1 MSLNAVFVRSL
12 CPTVLAV
19 AVSPIAVHAA
29 AGGGSVR
36 ALPCDDAS
44 GTRWLLAVTPDGG
57 MCAGNDASN
66 VFRWTEA
73 GGFEA
78 LGPSYYLSN
87 LGISDD
93 GGTVV
98 GYRRDEVL
106 QRWDA
111 YRWTAAG
118 GMQSLGAWA
127 SDRLGEFGYYASG
140 VTGDGAV
147 VVGAGHGHPSTSV
160 LNAVAFRWTESTG
173 MVALGPLNDP
183 DWVLLG
189 SWAAAVTP
197 DGSTIVGDCS
207 GIVGGVFRERNAVRW
222 NTAGVASALA
232 SQVTWRESFAT
243 AVSADGSFIAGTATL
258 PDTGYRAIRWDSEGN
273 ALDLGV
279 PRGAQMSYSRGISGD
294 GSVVVGECNMTNGSF
309 SSAFVWTEATG
320 IMYLTDFLLA
330 NGIGSAGWDAFTS
343 ASAISRNGRVI
354 LGLGQYLGCP
364 TSFIVDLG
372 TECPADVDG
381 DGAVTGVN
389 LGTLLAQWGAQGT
402 ADIDGSGE
410 VDGYDLSRLMS
421 AWGPC
426 SGG

>member
-1 MSLNAVFVRSL
+1 MSLTAVFVCSVR
-12 CPTVLAV
+12 PAALAV
-19 AVSPIAVHAA
+19 ATSAIAVHAA

-36 ALPCDDAS
+36 ALPCGDAN
-44 GTRWLLAVTPDGG
+44 GTRWLVAVTPDGSV
-57 MCAGNDASN
+57 CAGNDARS
-66 VFRWTEA
+66 VFRWTSVR
-73 GGFEA
+73 GFEA
-78 LGPSYYLSN
+78 LGPSYALSN

-93 GGTVV
+93 GDTVV

-127 SDRLGEFGYYASG
+127 SDQLGEFSYYASG

-160 LNAVAFRWTESTG
+160 LNSVAFRWTESTG
-173 MVALGPLNDP
+173 MVTLGPLNDP
-183 DWVLLG
+183 DFVLLG

-258 PDTGYRAIRWDSEGN
+258 PDTGYRAIRWDSKGN

-279 PRGAQMSYSRGISGD
+279 PPGAQMSNSYGISGD
-294 GSVVVGECNMTNGSF
+294 GSVVVGDCLLTNGSF
-309 SSAFVWTEATG
+309 SAFVWTESTG

-330 NGIGSAGWDAFTS
+330 NGIGSAGWDALTS

-354 LGLGQYLGCP
+354 VGLGQYQGCQ
-364 TSFIVDLG
+364 TSFVADLG
-372 TECPADVDG
+372 AACPADLDG
-381 DGAVTGVN
+381 SGAVTGVD
-389 LGTLLAQWGAQGT
+389 LGTLLAQWGAPGP

-410 VDGYDLSRLMS
+410 VDGYDLSRLLS

-426 SGG
+426 SEG